1 MNLSHLFVV
10 LYNRS
15 NKKYI
20 KGGKQMSEKSDIK
33 KLVLSAKKGNQ
44 QAFNALYNLTKN
56 AVYYTCSSLLK
67 NSADVQDICQE
78 VYLTVFQKLNTLDN
92 EEKFCGWVKQIA
104 VNKCFNF
111 KKRKVECQIDD
122 EVLTNEV
129 ETNEVM
135 LPEEYI
141 TNNAKREIIL
151 KLMED
156 TLSHAQYQTVFLF
169 YFSEMSIPEIAEIM
183 EVSEGTVKSRL
194 NSSRAKIKTAV
205 EKYEKENNDKLHGVV
220 FVPLFVSIFKEEA
233 KNITVPKISLD
244 FLENPS
250 AVGSSANGAGKL
262 FKAVMSTAKTK
273 AIAIACCAT
282 MVCGIATA
290 VIICVG
296 CNSEVPTSSA
306 TEETIIET
314 VAPDVAD
321 TVKENN
327 LKVDENGNITDSEGN
342 KLEVN
347 EKGEVE
353 IATEDGKVVKVSS
366 DEVKAVNSGSNVVV
380 TTAPKNSN
388 SGNTNTN
395 KGNSNSNNSSTG
407 KGNTN
412 NSGSNGGSSSVK
424 PAPKPTQKPADPHE
438 GKTYHEA
445 VTKKVWVEPEYK
457 TVNHPA
463 ETKKVNHPAETRQVW
478 VDPVTHE
485 EPVYEWVGYY
495 VCNQCGA
502 RLADA
507 NQLELHFL
515 DSDTCVSYR
524 TGKEKVQTGTKT
536 VTDKEGYYKTETVKD
551 AWTETVVVKEAWT
564 EKILV
569 KEGYYKTEVVREAG
583 WY

>member
-1 MNLSHLFVV
+1 
-10 LYNRS
+10 
-15 NKKYI
+15 
-20 KGGKQMSEKSDIK
+20 MSEKSDIK

-156 TLSHAQYQTVFLF
+156 TLSYAQYQTVFLF
-169 YFSEMSIPEIAEIM
+169 YFSEMPIAEITEVM
-183 EVSEGTVKSRL
+183 EVSEGTIKSRL
-194 NSSRAKIKTAV
+194 NSSRAKMKTAI
-205 EKYEKENNDKLHGVV
+205 EKYEEENNDKLHGVV
-220 FVPLFVSIFKEEA
+220 FVPLFGSIFKEEA
-233 KNITVPKISLD
+233 KNIKVPKISLD

-250 AVGSSANGAGKL
+250 AVGSSANGAGKI

-282 MVCGIATA
+282 MVCGTATA
-290 VIICVG
+290 LIICVG
-296 CNSEVPTSSA
+296 CNPDVPTSSA
-306 TEETIIET
+306 TEETTQSQTTDEAEQATVLET
-314 VAPDVAD
+314 VSNDVVD
-321 TVKENN
+321 TVKDMK
-327 LKVDENGNITDSEGN
+327 LKVDENGKIVDEKGN
-342 KLEVN
+342 EVKPN

-353 IATEDGKVVKVSS
+353 ITTESGEKVKITS
-366 DEVKAVNSGSNVVV
+366 DEVKAVNSGSNVIV
-380 TTAPKNSN
+380 TTAPKDSN
-388 SGNTNTN
+388 NGNTNTH

-412 NSGSNGGSSSVK
+412 NSGSNGGGSSSAK
-424 PAPKPTQKPADPHE
+424 PAPKPTPKPTEKPAQKPTEKPKE
-438 GKTYHEA
+438 
-445 VTKKVWVEPEYK
+445 KVWVDDYK
-457 TVNHPA
+457 TVKTWVEPVT
-463 ETKKVNHPAETRQVW
+463 EKVWVDDYKTVQTW

-485 EPVYEWVGYY
+485 EPVYEWVSYDI
-495 VCNQCGA
+495 CNQCGA
-502 RLADA
+502 RLDDA
-507 NQLELHFL
+507 NQLEEHFL
-515 DSDTCVSYR
+515 ENEDTCWSYKTYER
-524 TGKEKVQTGTKT
+524 QVQTGTKT
-536 VTDKEGYYKTETVKD
+536 VIDKEGYYKTETVKD
-551 AWTETVVVKEAWT
+551 GGHYETKT
-564 EKILV
+564 V
-569 KEGYYKTEVVREAG
+569 KEGYYKTEKVKDGGHWE
-583 WY
+583 YK

>member
-1 MNLSHLFVV
+1 MEVHELVKQTKSGDNKAFDK
-10 LYNRS
+10 LY
-15 NKKYI
+15 KLT
-20 KGGKQMSEKSDIK
+20 EKEIW
-33 KLVLSAKKGNQ
+33 
-44 QAFNALYNLTKN
+44 
-56 AVYYTCSSLLK
+56 YTCISFLRDETTAQDVMQDTYITAFLKIKSLK
-67 NSADVQDICQE
+67 KENQFKSW
-78 VYLTVFQKLNTLDN
+78 LNR
-92 EEKFCGWVKQIA
+92 IA
-104 VNKCFNF
+104 VNKCKDYLKGKGEILLSDEILENE
-111 KKRKVECQIDD
+111 VVQD
-122 EVLTNEV
+122 EVTI
-129 ETNEVM
+129 
-135 LPEEYI
+135 PEEYI

-169 YFSEMSIPEIAEIM
+169 YFSEMSIPEIAEVM

-205 EKYEKENNDKLHGVV
+205 EKYEEENNDRLHGVV
-220 FVPLFVSIFKEEA
+220 FVPLFGSIFKVEA

-244 FLENPS
+244 FLENPN
-250 AVGSSANGAGKL
+250 AVGSSANGAGKI

-290 VIICVG
+290 LIICVG
-296 CNSEVPTSSA
+296 CNPDVPTSSA

-321 TVKENN
+321 TVKEND
-327 LKVDENGNITDSEGN
+327 LKVDEDGNITDSEGN

-353 IATEDGKVVKVSS
+353 VKTEDGKVVKVSS

-395 KGNSNSNNSSTG
+395 KGNSNSNNNSSSG

-412 NSGSNGGSSSVK
+412 NSGSNGGSSSAK
-424 PAPKPTQKPADPHE
+424 PAQKPVPKPAQKPADPKPE
-438 GKTYHEA
+438 PNPTERE
-445 VTKKVWVEPEYK
+445 KVWVDDYKEVKTWVEPVTEKVWVDDYK
-457 TVNHPA
+457 TVQ
-463 ETKKVNHPAETRQVW
+463 TW

-485 EPVYEWVGYY
+485 EPVYGTTYVY

-502 RLADA
+502 ELADA
-507 NQLELHFL
+507 NARMEHFL
-515 DSDTCVSYR
+515 DSDTCVSYKAV
-524 TGKEKVQTGTKT
+524 GKKVQVGTET

-551 AWTETVVVKEAWT
+551 GGHYETKT
-564 EKILV
+564 V
-569 KEGYYKTEVVREAG
+569 KEGYYKTEKVKDGGHWE
-583 WY
+583 YK

>member
-1 MNLSHLFVV
+1 MKVHELV
-10 LYNRS
+10 
-15 NKKYI
+15 
-20 KGGKQMSEKSDIK
+20 KQ
-33 KLVLSAKKGNQ
+33 
-44 QAFNALYNLTKN
+44 TKN
-56 AVYYTCSSLLK
+56 GDNKAFDKLYKLTEKEIWYTCISFLRDETTAQDVMQDTYITAFLKINSLK
-67 NSADVQDICQE
+67 KENQFKSW
-78 VYLTVFQKLNTLDN
+78 LNR
-92 EEKFCGWVKQIA
+92 IA
-104 VNKCFNF
+104 VNKCKDYLKGKGEIQLSDEILENE
-111 KKRKVECQIDD
+111 VVQD
-122 EVLTNEV
+122 EVTI
-129 ETNEVM
+129 
-135 LPEEYI
+135 PEEYI

-169 YFSEMSIPEIAEIM
+169 LFSEMSIPEIAEVM

-205 EKYEKENNDKLHGVV
+205 EKYEEENNDRLHGVV
-220 FVPLFVSIFKEEA
+220 FVPLFGSIFKEEA
-233 KNITVPKISLD
+233 KNIKVPKISLD
-244 FLENPS
+244 FLENPN
-250 AVGSSANGAGKL
+250 AVGSSANGAGKI

-290 VIICVG
+290 LIICVG
-296 CNSEVPTSSA
+296 CNPDVPTSSA

-353 IATEDGKVVKVSS
+353 VKTEDGKVVKVSS

-395 KGNSNSNNSSTG
+395 KGNSNSNNNSSSG
-407 KGNTN
+407 KVNTN
-412 NSGSNGGSSSVK
+412 NSGSNGGSSSAK
-424 PAPKPTQKPADPHE
+424 PAPKPAPKPVDPHE

-445 VTKKVWVEPEYK
+445 VTKQVWVEPEYK

-485 EPVYEWVGYY
+485 EPVYGTTY
-495 VCNQCGA
+495 VDICNQCGA
-502 RLADA
+502 ELVDD
-507 NQLELHFL
+507 NQVKWHFL
-515 DSDTCVSYR
+515 DSDTCVSYK
-524 TGKEKVQTGTKT
+524 TVGKKVQIGTKT

-564 EKILV
+564 EKVLV
-569 KEGYYKTEVVREAG
+569 KEGYYKTVVVKEAG

>member
-1 MNLSHLFVV
+1 MF
-10 LYNRS
+10 
-15 NKKYI
+15 
-20 KGGKQMSEKSDIK
+20 G
-33 KLVLSAKKGNQ
+33 
-44 QAFNALYNLTKN
+44 
-56 AVYYTCSSLLK
+56 
-67 NSADVQDICQE
+67 
-78 VYLTVFQKLNTLDN
+78 
-92 EEKFCGWVKQIA
+92 
-104 VNKCFNF
+104 
-111 KKRKVECQIDD
+111 
-122 EVLTNEV
+122 
-129 ETNEVM
+129 
-135 LPEEYI
+135 
-141 TNNAKREIIL
+141 
-151 KLMED
+151 
-156 TLSHAQYQTVFLF
+156 
-169 YFSEMSIPEIAEIM
+169 
-183 EVSEGTVKSRL
+183 
-194 NSSRAKIKTAV
+194 
-205 EKYEKENNDKLHGVV
+205 
-220 FVPLFVSIFKEEA
+220 SIFKEEA

-244 FLENPS
+244 FLENPN
-250 AVGSSANGAGKL
+250 AVGSSANGAGKI

-290 VIICVG
+290 LIICVG
-296 CNSEVPTSSA
+296 CNPDVPTSSA

-321 TVKENN
+321 TVKDND
-327 LKVDENGNITDSEGN
+327 LKVDEDGNITDSEGN

-353 IATEDGKVVKVSS
+353 VKTEDGKVVKVSS

-395 KGNSNSNNSSTG
+395 KGNSNSNNSSSSG

-412 NSGSNGGSSSVK
+412 NSGSNGGSSSAK
-424 PAPKPTQKPADPHE
+424 PAQKPTPKPVDPHE

-445 VTKKVWVEPEYK
+445 VTKQVWVEPEYK

-485 EPVYEWVGYY
+485 EPVYEVVGVM

-502 RLADA
+502 ELADS
-507 NQLELHFL
+507 NQMKWHFH

-524 TGKEKVQTGTKT
+524 KVAKKVQTGTQT

-551 AWTETVVVKEAWT
+551 AWTETVTVKEAWT
-564 EKILV
+564 EKVLV
-569 KEGYYKTEVVREAG
+569 KEGYYKTVVVKEAG

>member
-1 MNLSHLFVV
+1 
-10 LYNRS
+10 
-15 NKKYI
+15 
-20 KGGKQMSEKSDIK
+20 MSEKSDIK

-92 EEKFCGWVKQIA
+92 EENFCGWVKQIA

-141 TNNAKREIIL
+141 TNKAKREIIL

-169 YFSEMSIPEIAEIM
+169 YFSEMSISEIAEVM

-220 FVPLFVSIFKEEA
+220 FVPLFGSIFKEEA

-282 MVCGIATA
+282 MVCGTATA
-290 VIICVG
+290 LIICVG
-296 CNSEVPTSSA
+296 CNPDVPASSV
-306 TEETIIET
+306 TEETTQPQTIIET
-314 VAPDVAD
+314 VPKNVAD
-321 TVKENN
+321 TVKEND
-327 LKVDENGNITDSEGN
+327 LKVDEDGNITDSEGN

-353 IATEDGKVVKVSS
+353 VKTEDGKVVKVSS

-395 KGNSNSNNSSTG
+395 KGNSNSNNSSSG

-412 NSGSNGGSSSVK
+412 NSGSNGGGSSSAKPAPKPEPK
-424 PAPKPTQKPADPHE
+424 PAPKPTDGE
-438 GKTYHEA
+438 RVWVDDYKTVKTWVEP
-445 VTKKVWVEPEYK
+445 VTEKVWVDDYK
-457 TVNHPA
+457 TVQ
-463 ETKKVNHPAETRQVW
+463 TW

-485 EPVYEWVGYY
+485 EPVYEWVSYHI
-495 VCNQCGA
+495 CIQCGA
-502 RLADA
+502 ELADT
-507 NQLELHFL
+507 NQLMNHFL
-515 DSDTCVSYR
+515 DSDTCGSYR
-524 TGKEKVQTGTKT
+524 TVDKKVQTGTKT

-551 AWTETVVVKEAWT
+551 GGHYETKT
-564 EKILV
+564 V
-569 KEGYYKTEVVREAG
+569 KEGYYKTEKVKDGGHYE
-583 WY
+583 YK

>member
-1 MNLSHLFVV
+1 MDISKLVE
-10 LYNRS
+10 
-15 NKKYI
+15 
-20 KGGKQMSEKSDIK
+20 QIK
-33 KLVLSAKKGNQ
+33 KGDNK
-44 QAFNALYNLTKN
+44 AFDKLYKLTEKEIWF
-56 AVYYTCSSLLK
+56 TCISFLK
-67 NSADVQDICQE
+67 NEANAQDIMQE
-78 VYLTVFQKLNTLDN
+78 TYITAFLKIQTLDKTAQFRSWLN
-92 EEKFCGWVKQIA
+92 RIA
-104 VNKCFNF
+104 VNKCKNYL
-111 KKRKVECQIDD
+111 KGKGEIQLSD
-122 EVLTNEV
+122 EILENEAVQDELTI
-129 ETNEVM
+129 
-135 LPEEYI
+135 PEEYI
-141 TNNAKREIIL
+141 TNQSKRGCIL
-151 KLMED
+151 SLMQEALTD
-156 TLSHAQYQTVFLF
+156 VQYQTVIMY
-169 YFSEMSIPEIAEIM
+169 YFNEMSVSEIAEFF
-183 EVSEGTVKSRL
+183 ECSKGTVLSRL
-194 NSSRAKIKTAV
+194 NYSRAKMKKAITD
-205 EKYEKENNDKLHGVV
+205 YEKKSGDRLHGVV
-220 FVPLFVSIFKEEA
+220 FVPLFGSIFKEEA

-282 MVCGIATA
+282 MVCGTATA

-296 CNSEVPTSSA
+296 CNPDVPTSSA
-306 TEETIIET
+306 TEETTQSQTTDEAEQATVLET
-314 VAPDVAD
+314 VPVDKVDA
-321 TVKENN
+321 VKDMK
-327 LKVDENGNITDSEGN
+327 LKVNEDGKIVDEKGN
-342 KLEVN
+342 EVEPN

-395 KGNSNSNNSSTG
+395 KGNSNSNNSSG

-412 NSGSNGGSSSVK
+412 NSGSNGGGSSSAK
-424 PAPKPTQKPADPHE
+424 PAPKPTPKPADPHE

-485 EPVYEWVGYY
+485 EPVYKWVSYD

-502 RLADA
+502 ELADT
-507 NQLELHFL
+507 NQLMDHFF

-524 TGKEKVQTGTKT
+524 TVDKKIQTGTKT

-551 AWTETVVVKEAWT
+551 AWTETVTVKEAWT
-564 EKILV
+564 EKVLV
-569 KEGYYKTEVVREAG
+569 KEGYYKTVVVKEAG

>member
-1 MNLSHLFVV
+1 
-10 LYNRS
+10 
-15 NKKYI
+15 
-20 KGGKQMSEKSDIK
+20 MSEKSDIK

-169 YFSEMSIPEIAEIM
+169 YFSEMSISEIAEVM

-205 EKYEKENNDKLHGVV
+205 EKYEEENNDRLHGVV
-220 FVPLFVSIFKEEA
+220 FVPLFGSIFKEEA

-244 FLENPS
+244 FLENPN

-296 CNSEVPTSSA
+296 CNPDVPTSSA
-306 TEETIIET
+306 TEETTQSQTTDEAEQATVLET
-314 VAPDVAD
+314 VPVDKVDA
-321 TVKENN
+321 VKDMK
-327 LKVDENGNITDSEGN
+327 LKVNEDGKIVDEKGN
-342 KLEVN
+342 EVKPN

-353 IATEDGKVVKVSS
+353 VKTEDGKVVKVSS

-395 KGNSNSNNSSTG
+395 KGNSNSNNSSSN

-412 NSGSNGGSSSVK
+412 NSGSNGGSSSAK
-424 PAPKPTQKPADPHE
+424 PAPKPTE
-438 GKTYHEA
+438 GERVWVDDYKTVKTWVEP
-445 VTKKVWVEPEYK
+445 VTEKVWVDDYK
-457 TVNHPA
+457 TVQ
-463 ETKKVNHPAETRQVW
+463 TW

-485 EPVYEWVGYY
+485 EPVYCDTLVDI
-495 VCNQCGA
+495 CNQCGA
-502 RLADA
+502 ELAGS
-507 NQLELHFL
+507 NHKEHYL
-515 DSDTCVSYR
+515 DSDTCVSWR
-524 TGKEKVQTGTKT
+524 TVHKKVQVGTET

-551 AWTETVVVKEAWT
+551 GGHYETKTV
-564 EKILV
+564 EK
-569 KEGYYKTEVVREAG
+569 GYYKTEKVKDGGHWE
-583 WY
+583 YK